1 MKEELFTCPP
11 SSKQTAKRNITST
24 SANSLPNKRPT
35 SSSNHVPDLL
45 TILQNLINQRELTDL
60 TTSKSIYDQN
70 DTDIDMTDR
79 SLTELTTM
87 NNDNHHVQQKRSTK

>member
-1 MKEELFTCPP
+1 MKQTIFCNELFELIQFYL
-11 SSKQTAKRNITST
+11 S
-24 SANSLPNKRPT
+24 
-35 SSSNHVPDLL
+35 HVPDLL
-45 TILQNLINQRELTDL
+45 TTLQNLINQRELTDL